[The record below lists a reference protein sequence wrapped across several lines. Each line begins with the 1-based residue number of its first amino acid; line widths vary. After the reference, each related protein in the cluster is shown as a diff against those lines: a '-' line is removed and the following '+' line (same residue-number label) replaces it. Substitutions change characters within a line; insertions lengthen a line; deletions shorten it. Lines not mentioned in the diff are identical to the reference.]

1 MPWPWE
7 STAAPVGAS
16 QPTTLQVARYYPQ
29 RGPGFAVT
37 DAGGGAAVMQVE
49 TSYFGRDR
57 DLRSLL
63 FLGAATRR
71 PLLLVEES
79 PSLLRAGGRWEALR
93 GRSASQ
99 ADRLFLAVDRAR
111 FFFEL
116 TTNVDVF
123 LDGNSSGEGEPD
135 LAVQSSDYGNAMTVS
150 RRGAAIAQTDKKRS
164 TFWGELAGERA
175 YNVRVN
181 PGGDQVLVLAL
192 TVVLNQMHNPDYGS
206 RCSCGRTRR

>member
-7 STAAPVGAS
+7 STAALVDARHA
-16 QPTTLQVARYYPQ
+16 TTLTVTRSNSS
-29 RGPGFAVT
+29 RGYGFAVT

-63 FLGAATRR
+63 FLGAASRR
-71 PLLLVEES
+71 PLLFVEES
-79 PSLLRAGGRWEALR
+79 PSLFRVGRRWEALR
-93 GRSASQ
+93 GRCASQ
-99 ADRLFLAVDRAR
+99 TDRLFLAVDRAR

-116 TTNVDVF
+116 TANVDVF

-135 LAVQSSDYGNAMTVS
+135 LAVQSSDYGNAMVVS
-150 RRGAAIAQTDKKRS
+150 RPGAAIAQIDKKRS
-164 TFWGELAGERA
+164 TFWAELAGERA

-181 PGGDQVLVLAL
+181 PGVDQVLVLAL
-192 TVVLNQMHNPDYGS
+192 TVVLDQMHNPDYGS
-206 RCSCGRTRR
+206 RCSCGRTR